1 MIGIGP
7 AKCFASPKDM
17 GTYYAL
23 TTKVTP
29 RLPRPTVYKVHLHS
43 MLQTQQ
49 GKLQID
55 GISTAAP
62 SSPAAATITT
72 ESQGFLLCQRQ
83 AASGWRPT

>member
-1 MIGIGP
+1 MFCQSEGHGYLLRIDHE
-7 AKCFASPKDM
+7 SH
-17 GTYYAL
+17 
-23 TTKVTP
+23 TP
-29 RLPRPTVYKVHLHS
+29 STQTTVYKVHLHS

-72 ESQGFLLCQRQ
+72 E
-83 AASGWRPT
+83 